1 MLYKA
6 YELCYSRFMKNEIVD
21 FKHQTENFIF
31 QLKETCGEGATNFK
45 KHIHPCYEIMYFDGG
60 DVGFT
65 VEDRQYVMK
74 KGDVLLIKPAQYH
87 FGNRIF
93 ESPYRRYC
101 MIFTKEM
108 SNVPELVDKI
118 FSKGEKLSL
127 GENSLFSKLLAAFFE
142 KLEKSAAHDV
152 EFCKSMLTAIL
163 IALEDA
169 NPSAESKLPSKLTNY
184 QKIINFINTHVNSIH
199 SVDDISEA
207 LFFSKS
213 YIMHLFKSEL
223 QIGVMQY
230 VRNKKIL
237 LAHIEISKGRK
248 PTDVYHE
255 CGFSNYPTFYRA
267 YLSYF
272 GFSPKNKSTLM
283 KD

>member
-1 MLYKA
+1 
-6 YELCYSRFMKNEIVD
+6 MKTEILD

-31 QLKETCGEGATNFK
+31 EVKETEATGETNFK
-45 KHIHPCYEIMYFDGG
+45 KHIHPCYEIMYFDG
-60 DVGFT
+60 DEVGFT

-87 FGNRIF
+87 FCNRIYS
-93 ESPYRRYC
+93 SPYRRYC
-101 MIFTKEM
+101 VIFTPEM
-108 SNVPELVDKI
+108 SGVSGLVEKI
-118 FSKGEKLSL
+118 FEKGEKLTIKD
-127 GENSLFSKLLAAFFE
+127 NSLLISLLRATHEKLLN
-142 KLEKSAAHDV
+142 STAHDV
-152 EFCKSMLTAIL
+152 AFCKSMLTAIL

-169 NPSAESKLPSKLTNY
+169 APSAEASPHSRLTNY
-184 QKIINFINTHVNSIH
+184 QRIINYVNTHLNSIN
-199 SVDDISEA
+199 SVDDISAA

-237 LAHIEISKGRK
+237 LAHMEISKGRK
-248 PTDVYHE
+248 PTAVYHE

-267 YLSYF
+267 YRAYF
-272 GFSPKNKSTLM
+272 GFSPKNRM
-283 KD
+283 KNLENDS

>member
-1 MLYKA
+1 MG
-6 YELCYSRFMKNEIVD
+6 I
-21 FKHQTENFIF
+21 ENFIF
-31 QLKETCGEGATNFK
+31 QVKETDGTGLTNFK
-45 KHIHPCYEIMYFDGG
+45 EHIHPCYEIMYFDGG
-60 DVGFT
+60 DIGFT

-74 KGDVLLIKPAQYH
+74 KGDVLLIKTAQYH

-93 ESPYRRYC
+93 TSPYKRYC
-101 MIFTKEM
+101 LIFTPEM
-108 SNVPELVDKI
+108 SGVEGLVEKI
-118 FSKGEKLSL
+118 FEKGEKLTL
-127 GENSLFSKLLAAFFE
+127 GENSLFSKLVFSLYE
-142 KLEKSAAHDV
+142 KLQKSAAHDV
-152 EFCKSMLTAIL
+152 AFCRSMLTAIL

-169 NPSAESKLPSKLTNY
+169 NPTAESKLSSKVTNY
-184 QKIINFINTHVNSIH
+184 QKIINYINTHVNSIN
-199 SVDDISEA
+199 SVEDICAA

-248 PTDVYHE
+248 PTDVYQE

-272 GFSPKNKSTLM
+272 GFSPKDKKNSIKEQI
-283 KD
+283 

>member
-1 MLYKA
+1 
-6 YELCYSRFMKNEIVD
+6 MKTEIID

-31 QLKETCGEGATNFK
+31 QVKETDATGVTNFK

-87 FGNRIF
+87 FGNCIF

-101 MIFTKEM
+101 LIFTPEM
-108 SNVPELVDKI
+108 TSAPELIEKI

-127 GENSLFSKLLAAFFE
+127 GENSLFFNLVRSLHE
-142 KLEKSAAHDV
+142 KLEKSPAHDV
-152 EFCKSMLTAIL
+152 EFCKSLLTAIL

-169 NPSAESKLPSKLTNY
+169 NPTPEGKIPTKLTNC
-184 QKIINFINTHVNSIH
+184 QKIINYINTHVNSIN

-207 LFFSKS
+207 PFFSKS

-272 GFSPKNKSTLM
+272 GFSPKNKNTSIEE
-283 KD
+283 KS

>member
-1 MLYKA
+1 
-6 YELCYSRFMKNEIVD
+6 MKTEILD

-31 QLKETCGEGATNFK
+31 QVKETDAQGATNFK
-45 KHIHPCYEIMYFDGG
+45 KHIHPCYEIMYFDG
-60 DVGFT
+60 DEVGFT

-87 FGNRIF
+87 FCNRIF
-93 ESPYRRYC
+93 SSPYRRYC
-101 MIFTKEM
+101 LIFTPEM
-108 SNVPELVDKI
+108 SNVEGLVEKI
-118 FSKGEKLSL
+118 FGKGEKLTL
-127 GENSLFSKLLAAFFE
+127 GDNSLIISLLRAVHE
-142 KLEKSAAHDV
+142 KLANSAAHDV
-152 EFCKSMLTAIL
+152 AFCKSMLTAIL
-163 IALEDA
+163 IALEDS
-169 NPSAESKLPSKLTNY
+169 NPTAESKLSSKLTNY
-184 QKIINFINTHVNSIH
+184 QKIINYINTHLNSIN
-199 SVDDISEA
+199 SIDDISAA

-237 LAHIEISKGRK
+237 LAHMEISKGRK
-248 PTDVYHE
+248 PTAVYHE

-272 GFSPKNKSTLM
+272 GFSPKNKNTSIEEKL
-283 KD
+283 